1 MMDSLAVFSFHESHQ
16 VRIQIIDGEPWF
28 CLKDVCDIL
37 TIENSR
43 RVAAEVLDQSGVRK
57 TDTRSGGQNRKLA
70 FVNEPN
76 LYRVIFRSN
85 KPEARQFQDWVFSE
99 VLPAIRKTGGYQYEP
114 AAPKQGGEPLTRQDA
129 DELAWLIND
138 IARSFHFSRR
148 WVSGI
153 WFALRRATG
162 NPSPNPILVTDLPVV
177 IHELQRI
184 LTAAEH
190 VTGYMREYES
200 EVLKT
205 VIRDG
210 GSMACI
216 GANELND
223 SGLQCPPARFE
234 VALNRLKNLDRG
246 TYQHREGQRLNRHF

>member
-1 MMDSLAVFSFHESHQ
+1 MTAPLAVFSFQASHQ
-16 VRIQIIDGEPWF
+16 VRVRIIDDEPWF

-99 VLPAIRKTGGYQYEP
+99 VLPAIRKTGGYQYKP
-114 AAPKQGGEPLTRQDA
+114 APPKQAGEPLTRQDT

-184 LTAAEH
+184 LAVAEH
-190 VTGYMREYES
+190 ATGYMRKYES
-200 EVLKT
+200 EVLKS
-205 VIRDG
+205 VVRAG
-210 GSMACI
+210 GNMACI
-216 GANELND
+216 GAIEPKD
-223 SGLQCPPARFE
+223 TGLQCPPARFE
-234 VALNRLKNLDRG
+234 VALNRLKNLDG
-246 TYQHREGQRLNRHF
+246 STYQNREGQR